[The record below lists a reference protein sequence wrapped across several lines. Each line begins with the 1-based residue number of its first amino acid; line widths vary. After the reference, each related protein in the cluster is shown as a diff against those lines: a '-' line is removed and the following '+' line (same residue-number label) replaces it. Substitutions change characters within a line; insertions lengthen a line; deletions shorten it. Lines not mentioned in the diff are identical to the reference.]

1 MQFLSF
7 DLNTRW
13 LPTLLPRETTVRS
26 KIFVNLQ
33 DVPEQNVKLHLICN
47 RGAFDAYNINQLLSQ
62 DVLSILSGYQVNQN
76 TPMDS
81 MSELK
86 VLGRILNGIF

>member
-1 MQFLSF
+1 
-7 DLNTRW
+7 
-13 LPTLLPRETTVRS
+13 
-26 KIFVNLQ
+26 
-33 DVPEQNVKLHLICN
+33 
-47 RGAFDAYNINQLLSQ
+47 
-62 DVLSILSGYQVNQN
+62 VLSILSGYQVNQN